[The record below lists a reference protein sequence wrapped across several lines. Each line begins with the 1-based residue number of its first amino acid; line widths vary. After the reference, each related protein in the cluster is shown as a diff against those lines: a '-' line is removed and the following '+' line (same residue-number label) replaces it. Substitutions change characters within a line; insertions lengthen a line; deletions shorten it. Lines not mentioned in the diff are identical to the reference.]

1 MAFDRSSWPT
11 QSGGRRDAIA
21 AEIDAEAAS
30 FWQAAV
36 TRLAR
41 EINLGWWL
49 AGWLP
54 WAVAVGLVGT
64 FAMLYTRLR
73 GGHPGLVW
81 TGIVLALAAGAIVA
95 WRRSRDRFETAAS
108 ARVRLEEALG
118 LKARLTAASAGVGSW
133 PDRPAQD
140 ALVWPVRWRWQRPAA
155 WAAVVAA
162 LLVIAAR
169 LPVADARS
177 ARRHAIERPTD
188 ARVVDSWLDELAR
201 EQAVD
206 ERSIDRV
213 RQRIA
218 ELMERPDDKWYEHAS
233 LEAAGTLKE
242 QTAADLR
249 ELAENLAKA
258 EQAAAKL
265 REMTDAVPQKLRE
278 ALAKDLK
285 LAALALELG
294 DFKPPADLAEMLR
307 DIQGRDLGR
316 LTPGECRGLCKKL
329 SENRESLRKALA
341 ESPEFS
347 WEDFA
352 VLGEGQGEEDGGHGE
367 PGQGGLSRGRGDAEL
382 TLGAENDL
390 GTKRKERVTQPLD
403 PDRAAPDELLAV
415 VEGEHEIDKEAY
427 TGPQAGG
434 TAKKGDGGTAVQ
446 VDNLLPGEQAAVRR
460 FFAE

>member
-1 MAFDRSSWPT
+1 MAYDRSSWPA

-21 AEIDAEAAS
+21 AEIDVEAAS

-36 TRLAR
+36 IRLAR

-49 AGWLP
+49 AVWLP

-64 FAMLYTRLR
+64 FAMLYLRLR

-81 TGIVLALAAGAIVA
+81 TGIVLTLGIAAVLAW
-95 WRRSRDRFETAAS
+95 WRCRDRFETAAS

-118 LKARLTAASAGVGSW
+118 LKARLTAANAGVGTW
-133 PDRPAQD
+133 PDRPAD
-140 ALVWPVRWRWQRPAA
+140 GTIAWPVRWRWQRPAA
-155 WAAVVAA
+155 WATVVAA
-162 LLVIAAR
+162 LLVTAAR
-169 LPVADARS
+169 VPVADARS
-177 ARRHAIERPTD
+177 SRKHAIERPTD
-188 ARVVDSWLDELAR
+188 ARTIDSWLDELVR

-206 ERSIDRV
+206 EQSVERV
-213 RQRIA
+213 RERIA
-218 ELMERPDDKWYEHAS
+218 ELMQRPDEKWYEHAS

-249 ELAENLAKA
+249 ELAANLAKA

-285 LAALALELG
+285 LAALALEMG

-307 DIQGRDLGR
+307 GIQGRDLGR
-316 LTPGECRGLCKKL
+316 LTPAECRGLCKKL
-329 SENRESLRKALA
+329 EENRESLRKALA
-341 ESPEFS
+341 ESPEFA
-347 WEDFA
+347 WESFG
-352 VLGEGQGEEDGGHGE
+352 VLGDPQVPLSGQGDV
-367 PGQGGLSRGRGDAEL
+367 QRGRGDADL
-382 TLGAENDL
+382 TFGPENDL
-390 GTKRKERVTQPLD
+390 GTTRKERVTQPLD

-415 VEGEHEIDKEAY
+415 VEGEHEIDTKAY

-434 TAKKGDGGTAVQ
+434 RAKQGDGGTAVQ

>member
-1 MAFDRSSWPT
+1 MAFDRSSWPA

-81 TGIVLALAAGAIVA
+81 TGIALALAAGAIVA

-133 PDRPAQD
+133 PDRPAPD
-140 ALVWPVRWRWQRPAA
+140 GLVWPVRWRWQRPAA

-206 ERSIDRV
+206 ERSIERV

-294 DFKPPADLAEMLR
+294 DFRPPADLAEMLR
-307 DIQGRDLGR
+307 GIQGRDLGR

-329 SENRESLRKALA
+329 KENRESLRKALA
-341 ESPEFS
+341 ESPEFAL
-347 WEDFA
+347 DGVA
-352 VLGEGQGEEDGGHGE
+352 MLGEDGVAMPGEGGV
-367 PGQGGLSRGRGDAEL
+367 QRGRGDAEL

-403 PDRAAPDELLAV
+403 PERAAPDELLAV

-434 TAKKGDGGTAVQ
+434 TAKKGDGGSAVQ

-460 FFAE
+460 FFTE

>member
-1 MAFDRSSWPT
+1 MAFDRSSWPA

-81 TGIVLALAAGAIVA
+81 TGIALALAAGAIVA

-133 PDRPAQD
+133 PDRPAPD
-140 ALVWPVRWRWQRPAA
+140 GLVWPVRWRWQRPAA

-206 ERSIDRV
+206 ERSIERV

-294 DFKPPADLAEMLR
+294 DFRPPADLAEMLR
-307 DIQGRDLGR
+307 GIQGRDLGR

-329 SENRESLRKALA
+329 KENRESLRKALA
-341 ESPEFS
+341 ESPEFAL
-347 WEDFA
+347 DGVA
-352 VLGEGQGEEDGGHGE
+352 MLGEDGVAMPGEGGV
-367 PGQGGLSRGRGDAEL
+367 QRGRGDAEL
-382 TLGAENDL
+382 TLGTENDL
-390 GTKRKERVTQPLD
+390 GTTRKERVTQPLD
-403 PDRAAPDELLAV
+403 PERAAPDELLAV

-434 TAKKGDGGTAVQ
+434 TAKKGDGGSAVQ

-460 FFAE
+460 FFTE

>member
-1 MAFDRSSWPT
+1 MAFDRSSWPA

-81 TGIVLALAAGAIVA
+81 TGIALALAAGAIVA

-133 PDRPAQD
+133 PDRPAPD
-140 ALVWPVRWRWQRPAA
+140 GLVWPVRWRWQRPAA

-201 EQAVD
+201 QQAVD
-206 ERSIDRV
+206 ERSIERV
-213 RQRIA
+213 RERIA
-218 ELMERPDDKWYEHAS
+218 DLMQRPDEQWYEHAS

-294 DFKPPADLAEMLR
+294 DFRPPADLAEMLR
-307 DIQGRDLGR
+307 GIQGRDLAG

-329 SENRESLRKALA
+329 RENRESLRKALA
-341 ESPEFS
+341 ESPELAL
-347 WEDFA
+347 DGVA
-352 VLGEGQGEEDGGHGE
+352 MLGEDGVAMPGEGGV
-367 PGQGGLSRGRGDAEL
+367 QRGRGDAEL

-434 TAKKGDGGTAVQ
+434 TAKKGDGGSAVQ

-460 FFAE
+460 FFTE

>member
-1 MAFDRSSWPT
+1 MAFERSSRPA

-21 AEIDAEAAS
+21 AEIDAESAS
-30 FWQAAV
+30 FWQAAA

-64 FAMLYTRLR
+64 FAMLATRLR
-73 GGHPGLVW
+73 GGSPGWVW
-81 TGIVLALAAGAIVA
+81 AGIVLMLGVAAVLA
-95 WRRSRDRFETAAS
+95 WRRNRHRFETTAS

-118 LKARLTAASAGVGSW
+118 LKARLTAAAAGVGSW
-133 PDRPAQD
+133 PDRPAVQ
-140 ALVWPVRWRWQRPAA
+140 ALDWPVRWRWQRPAA

-162 LLVIAAR
+162 LLLIAAR
-169 LPVADARS
+169 VPMADARS
-177 ARRHAIERPTD
+177 ARKHAIERPTD

-218 ELMERPDDKWYEHAS
+218 ELMERPDEKWYEHAS

-265 REMTDAVPQKLRE
+265 REMTDAVPEKLRE

-294 DFKPPADLAEMLR
+294 DFKPPADLAELLR
-307 DIQGRDLGR
+307 DIQGRDLGG
-316 LTPGECRGLCKKL
+316 LTPAECRGLCKKL
-329 SENRESLRKALA
+329 GENRESLRKALA
-341 ESPEFS
+341 ESPEFAL
-347 WEDFA
+347 DAFA
-352 VLGEGQGEEDGGHGE
+352 VLGAGQPGPLPGDGGV
-367 PGQGGLSRGRGDAEL
+367 QRGRGDAEL
-382 TLGAENDL
+382 TLGPENDL

-415 VEGEHEIDKEAY
+415 VEGEHEVDTEAY

-434 TAKKGDGGTAVQ
+434 TAKKGDGGSAVQ

>member
-1 MAFDRSSWPT
+1 MALNRSAWGTPP
-11 QSGGRRDAIA
+11 GERRDAIA
-21 AEIDAEAAS
+21 AEIDVESAR
-30 FWQAAV
+30 FWESAV
-36 TRLAR
+36 VRLAR

-73 GGHPGLVW
+73 GGHPGIVW
-81 TGIVLALAAGAIVA
+81 TGIVLVLGAAAVA
-95 WRRSRDRFETAAS
+95 VWRRCRHRFESPAS

-118 LKARLTAASAGVGSW
+118 LKARLTAAKAGVGSW
-133 PDRPAQD
+133 PDRPAPD
-140 ALVWPVRWRWQRPAA
+140 GLVWPVRWRWQRPAA

-206 ERSIDRV
+206 ERSIERV

-294 DFKPPADLAEMLR
+294 DFRPPADLAEMLR
-307 DIQGRDLGR
+307 GIQGRDLAG

-329 SENRESLRKALA
+329 RENRESLRKALA
-341 ESPEFS
+341 ESPEFAL
-347 WEDFA
+347 DGVA
-352 VLGEGQGEEDGGHGE
+352 MLGEDGVLMLGEVPGE
-367 PGQGGLSRGRGDAEL
+367 GDIQRGRADAEL

-390 GTKRKERVTQPLD
+390 GTTRKERVSQPLD
-403 PDRAAPDELLAV
+403 PERAAPDELLAI
-415 VEGEHEIDKEAY
+415 VEGDHEIDETAY

-434 TAKKGDGGTAVQ
+434 RAKQGDGGTAVQ
-446 VDNLLPGEQAAVRR
+446 IDNLLPVEQATVRR
-460 FFAE
+460 FFTE

>member
-1 MAFDRSSWPT
+1 MAYDRSSWPA

-21 AEIDAEAAS
+21 AEIDAESAS
-30 FWQAAV
+30 FWQATA

-54 WAVAVGLVGT
+54 WAVGVGLVGT
-64 FAMLYTRLR
+64 FAILATRLR
-73 GGHPGLVW
+73 GGSPGWVW
-81 TGIVLALAAGAIVA
+81 TGIALLLGAAAIVA
-95 WRRSRDRFETAAS
+95 WQRNRHRFETTAS

-133 PDRPAQD
+133 PDRPAVQ
-140 ALVWPVRWRWQRPAA
+140 ALAWPVRWRWERPAV
-155 WAAVVAA
+155 WGAVVAA

-177 ARRHAIERPTD
+177 ARKHAIERPTD

-206 ERSIDRV
+206 ERSIERV

-218 ELMERPDDKWYEHAS
+218 ELMERPDEKWYEHAS

-242 QTAADLR
+242 QTAAELR

-307 DIQGRDLGR
+307 NLQGRDLGR

-352 VLGEGQGEEDGGHGE
+352 VLGDGEDEGENGR

-434 TAKKGDGGTAVQ
+434 TAKKGNGGTAVQ

>member
-1 MAFDRSSWPT
+1 MAFDRSSWPA

-81 TGIVLALAAGAIVA
+81 TGIALALAAGAIVA

-133 PDRPAQD
+133 PDRPAPD
-140 ALVWPVRWRWQRPAA
+140 GLVWPVRWRWQRPAA

-206 ERSIDRV
+206 ERSIERV

-294 DFKPPADLAEMLR
+294 DFRPPADLAEMLR
-307 DIQGRDLGR
+307 GIQGRDLGR

-329 SENRESLRKALA
+329 KENRESLRKALA
-341 ESPEFS
+341 ESPEFAL
-347 WEDFA
+347 DGVA
-352 VLGEGQGEEDGGHGE
+352 MLGEDGVAMPGEGGI
-367 PGQGGLSRGRGDAEL
+367 QRGRGDAEL

-390 GTKRKERVTQPLD
+390 GTTRKERVTQPLD
-403 PDRAAPDELLAV
+403 PERAAPDELLAV

-434 TAKKGDGGTAVQ
+434 TAKKGDGGSGVQ

>member
-1 MAFDRSSWPT
+1 MAFDRSSWPA

-81 TGIVLALAAGAIVA
+81 TGIALALAAGAIVA

-133 PDRPAQD
+133 PDRPAQH

-206 ERSIDRV
+206 ERSIERV

-294 DFKPPADLAEMLR
+294 DFRPPADLAEMLR
-307 DIQGRDLGR
+307 GIQGRDLAG

-329 SENRESLRKALA
+329 RENRESLRKALA
-341 ESPEFS
+341 ESPELAL
-347 WEDFA
+347 DGVA
-352 VLGEGQGEEDGGHGE
+352 MLGEDGVAMPGEGGV
-367 PGQGGLSRGRGDAEL
+367 QRGRGDAEL

-434 TAKKGDGGTAVQ
+434 TAKKGDGGSAVQ

>member
-1 MAFDRSSWPT
+1 MAFDRSSWPA

-81 TGIVLALAAGAIVA
+81 TGIALALAAGAIVA

-133 PDRPAQD
+133 PDRPAPD
-140 ALVWPVRWRWQRPAA
+140 GLVWPVRWRWQRPAA

-201 EQAVD
+201 QQAVD
-206 ERSIDRV
+206 ERSIERV
-213 RQRIA
+213 RERIA
-218 ELMERPDDKWYEHAS
+218 DLMQRPDEQWYEHAS

-294 DFKPPADLAEMLR
+294 DFRPPADLAEMLR
-307 DIQGRDLGR
+307 GIQGRDLAG

-329 SENRESLRKALA
+329 RENRESLRKALA
-341 ESPEFS
+341 ESPELAL
-347 WEDFA
+347 DGVA
-352 VLGEGQGEEDGGHGE
+352 MLGEDGVAMPGEGGV
-367 PGQGGLSRGRGDAEL
+367 QRGRGDAEL

-390 GTKRKERVTQPLD
+390 GTTRKERVTQPLD

-434 TAKKGDGGTAVQ
+434 TAKKGDGGSAVQ

-460 FFAE
+460 FFTE

>member
-1 MAFDRSSWPT
+1 MAFDRSSWPA

-81 TGIVLALAAGAIVA
+81 TGIALALAAGAIVA

-133 PDRPAQD
+133 PDRPAQH

-201 EQAVD
+201 QQAVD
-206 ERSIDRV
+206 ERSIERV

-294 DFKPPADLAEMLR
+294 DFRPPADLAEMLR
-307 DIQGRDLGR
+307 GIQGRDLAG

-329 SENRESLRKALA
+329 RENRESLRKALA
-341 ESPEFS
+341 ESPELAL
-347 WEDFA
+347 DGVA
-352 VLGEGQGEEDGGHGE
+352 MLGEDGVAMPGEGGV
-367 PGQGGLSRGRGDAEL
+367 QRGRGDAEL

-434 TAKKGDGGTAVQ
+434 TAKKGDGGSAVQ